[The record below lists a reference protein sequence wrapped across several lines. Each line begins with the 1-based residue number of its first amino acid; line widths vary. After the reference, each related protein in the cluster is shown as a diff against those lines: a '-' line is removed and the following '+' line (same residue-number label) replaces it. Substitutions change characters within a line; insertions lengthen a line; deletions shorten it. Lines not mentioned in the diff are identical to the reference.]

1 MKTLDIE
8 YCAYILLCADG
19 TYYTGYARNPVMRT
33 AAHNNKKG
41 AKYTRARV
49 PVQLVYWE
57 KFATKSEAMR
67 REAAIKRLTRAQK
80 DLLIKSL
87 EAVP

>member
-1 MKTLDIE
+1 MDIE

-19 TYYTGYARNPVMRT
+19 TYYTGYARDPISRT

-41 AKYTRARV
+41 AKYTRARI

-57 KFATKSEAMR
+57 NFSTKSEAMC
-67 REAAIKRLTRAQK
+67 REAAIKKLTHAQK
-80 DLLIKSL
+80 DQLIKSL
-87 EAVP
+87 EAAP